1 MRELEMERASDD
13 RSSEGWDR
21 RKSVVTA
28 IALISLGGMILA
40 TRYGALAVR
49 CFAWWVVCW
58 VVWPAAGWMRLVRR
72 PRSRVGRL
80 ALGIGAMM
88 GLACLLRAFVYGVAA
103 GSAAWL
109 ELGYTILSLVP
120 W

>member
-40 TRYGALAVR
+40 TRYGALAMQS
-49 CFAWWVVCW
+49 FAWWVLYWIV
-58 VVWPAAGWMRLVRR
+58 
-72 PRSRVGRL
+72 
-80 ALGIGAMM
+80 
-88 GLACLLRAFVYGVAA
+88 
-103 GSAAWL
+103 
-109 ELGYTILSLVP
+109 
-120 W
+120 